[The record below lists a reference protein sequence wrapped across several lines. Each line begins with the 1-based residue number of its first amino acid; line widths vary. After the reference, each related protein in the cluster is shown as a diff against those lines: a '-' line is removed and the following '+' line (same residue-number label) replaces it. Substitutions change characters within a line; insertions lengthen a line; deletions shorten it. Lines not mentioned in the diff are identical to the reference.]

1 MVKNTVI
8 ERVRCIIQS
17 KNISP
22 RAFANVIDFNYAT
35 LNGYLSG
42 RRSNVDIDLIN
53 RIILSFDNIS
63 SKWLI
68 TGEGEMMKSS
78 SVAKTE
84 TRPRIPYDAAAG
96 TLTESI
102 GGVVEYQCEQVPIIS
117 AFPKYD
123 FTITI
128 KGNSMEP
135 EFHSGDEVACLR
147 INEKQFIQWGQIHDS
162 ARSESPFHATGYSLY
177 LQLHDDC
184 RRRYWNYCP
193 NGTTSDRAYL
203 FYLSRA
209 KVLSST
215 GYAKQ
220 RLYFLSESQ
229 DAPYDSF
236 PQNSVFLLYR

>member
-147 INEKQFIQWGQIHDS
+147 INEKQFIQWGQIHVLDTDQGVVIKKIYDAGEKVRCHS
-162 ARSESPFHATGYSLY
+162 YNYEEYPDFEIAKTNIRLFALVVG
-177 LQLHDDC
+177 QL
-184 RRRYWNYCP
+184 
-193 NGTTSDRAYL
+193 
-203 FYLSRA
+203 
-209 KVLSST
+209 
-215 GYAKQ
+215 
-220 RLYFLSESQ
+220 RLK
-229 DAPYDSF
+229 
-236 PQNSVFLLYR
+236 